1 MQTKDVALSRQFV
14 DESIGI
20 RSYSLHI
27 ADLAATLARNGGSP
41 PQRPLSREQIE
52 RAIEINGLETRLVM
66 DALISRLE
74 NLLREGKLPNDAAVP
89 LW

>member
-1 MQTKDVALSRQFV
+1 MHTKDVALSRQFV

-20 RSYSLHI
+20 RSYALHI
-27 ADLAATLARNGGSP
+27 ADLAATLARDGGSP

-52 RAIEINGLETRLVM
+52 RAIEVNGLETRMVM
-66 DALISRLE
+66 DTLISRLE
-74 NLLREGKLPNDAAVP
+74 KLLREGKLPEDAAVP